1 MSPESS
7 GITVVT
13 TNYVPGKKITKL
25 IGTIMGITVR
35 SRGLGG
41 NLVAG
46 LRSLAGG
53 EIKEYVKMLTD
64 ARNEAME
71 RLKSAA
77 ESVGANAVID
87 LRFDSS
93 ELGQTMSEIV
103 AYGTAVVVQDND
115 EKPQSVSLS

>member
-1 MSPESS
+1 MANGSPS
-7 GITVVT
+7 IIVVT
-13 TNYVPGKKITKL
+13 TNYIPGKKITKL
-25 IGTIMGITVR
+25 IGTIMGVTVR
-35 SRGLGG
+35 SRGIGG

-46 LRSLAGG
+46 LRSIAGG

-71 RLKSAA
+71 RLKQAA
-77 ESVGANAVID
+77 LAVGANAVID

-103 AYGTAVVVQDND
+103 AYGTAVFVEDANENIQR
-115 EKPQSVSLS
+115 VSLS